1 MKNRKNNS
9 KTERMSKDLFNSS
22 GAEFSECRNFRYKLW
37 RIWDEALPK
46 AMCIGLNP
54 STANE
59 NKNDATITHLTKALK
74 KLGYG
79 GFYMTNLFAFISS
92 NPQDLLT
99 TADLQ
104 KDNEIKLAEV
114 RLLCKD
120 VIICWGA
127 FKQATKR
134 IEQVL
139 PRYPDALCFGKNLDG
154 TPEHPMFSLVYKK
167 NKPELKLSPFNH

>member
-1 MKNRKNNS
+1 MEK
-9 KTERMSKDLFNSS
+9 
-22 GAEFSECRNFRYKLW
+22 GAEFSDCRKYRYKLW
-37 RIWDEALPK
+37 RIWDNDLPK

-59 NKNDATITHLTKALK
+59 TKNDPTITHLTKALQ

-79 GFYMTNLFAFISS
+79 GFYMVNLFARISS
-92 NPQDLLT
+92 DPNVLLSHGL
-99 TADLQ
+99 DLQ
-104 KDNEIKLAEV
+104 GDNEVKLAETH
-114 RLLCKD
+114 LLCKD
-120 VIICWGA
+120 VIVCWGG

-139 PRYPDALCFGKNLDG
+139 PRYPDALCFGINSDG

-167 NKPELKLSPFNH
+167 NKPELKLIKY